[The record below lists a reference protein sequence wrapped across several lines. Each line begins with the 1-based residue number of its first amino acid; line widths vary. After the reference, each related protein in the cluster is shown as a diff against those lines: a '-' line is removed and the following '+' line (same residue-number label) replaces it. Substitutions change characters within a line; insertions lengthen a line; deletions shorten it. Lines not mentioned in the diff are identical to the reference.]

1 MEIRRFESASF
12 YFSKTRRRNAF
23 DISAYRL
30 AVHSRESRE
39 RRTRRFETSTE
50 CNVRLKRIEGD
61 SAMAA
66 PVTGSNEIFHRRVRR
81 SKRKRNSLRLVGHGR
96 RVRRVIRRLVKR
108 SLQRCATPVRSWN
121 ANVSRPREWR
131 PRNRSRPFSLVP
143 SLLCPA
149 IVFHETDSF
158 IFRRF
163 NRCLFGRPDR
173 ITYRGHDA
181 GYRCK
186 LVLVFRLL
194 ITSWLND
201 GVRSLIEGLDER
213 KTHG

>member
-1 MEIRRFESASF
+1 MFADRNESETACDWSD
-12 YFSKTRRRNAF
+12 TVDAF
-23 DISAYRL
+23 
-30 AVHSRESRE
+30 V
-39 RRTRRFETSTE
+39 
-50 CNVRLKRIEGD
+50 
-61 SAMAA
+61 
-66 PVTGSNEIFHRRVRR
+66 
-81 SKRKRNSLRLVGHGR
+81 
-96 RVRRVIRRLVKR
+96 VIRRLVKY
-108 SLQRCATPVRSWN
+108 SLQRCATPLRSWN
-121 ANVSRPREWR
+121 ANASRSREWR
-131 PRNRSRPFSLVP
+131 PRNRSRPFSLVH

-201 GVRSLIEGLDER
+201 GVRSLIEGLGEE
-213 KTHG
+213 KPMGNTFLLWLNSV